1 MKPLRVALAQF
12 NPTVGDIKKNTD
24 QIIRLIEEAKKKEV
38 DVIAFP
44 ELCIT
49 GYPPED
55 LLYKPHFIKEN
66 LDALESIA
74 EHAQG
79 IVAVVGFVDHEHD
92 LYNALGVLNDK
103 KVIGKYYKQ
112 HLPNYGVFDEK
123 RYFQKGNELLL
134 LEMDGAKIGFAICED
149 IWQSTNPIQPQA
161 LNGAELIIN
170 INASPFSASKT
181 QSRIEMIKTRAR
193 DHLVSIA
200 YVNMVGGQDELVF
213 DGASM
218 IVNPKG
224 EVVAQ
229 AKSFED
235 ELLISDISLEQAFR
249 MQLKDTRL
257 KHLRASLADQY
268 TIKTITTAP
277 PRDKKSI
284 NLDVNE
290 QLQTESETALIYK
303 ALVTG
308 LRDYI
313 RKNGFAKVVIGLS
326 GGIDSALTAAVA
338 VDALGKENVYGI
350 LMPSHFSSESSLA
363 DAEELAKNLEIEHHT
378 IPIKE
383 AYDQF
388 MGSLSP
394 LFKELPFNTAEENL
408 QARIRG
414 VLLMG
419 LSNKFGWI
427 VIATGN
433 KSEMSVGYSTLY
445 GDLVGGFAL
454 LKDVF
459 KTTVYELSKY
469 RNTLSHVIPE
479 NSITKPPSAE
489 LRPGQK
495 DQDELPPYDILDFI
509 IRAYVEED
517 YSKEDIVY
525 MGIDE
530 DVVNKVTRLIDMNEY
545 KRRQAPIGVKITDKA
560 FGKDRRMPLTNLYK
574 K

>member
-1 MKPLRVALAQF
+1 
-12 NPTVGDIKKNTD
+12 
-24 QIIRLIEEAKKKEV
+24 
-38 DVIAFP
+38 
-44 ELCIT
+44 
-49 GYPPED
+49 
-55 LLYKPHFIKEN
+55 
-66 LDALESIA
+66 
-74 EHAQG
+74 
-79 IVAVVGFVDHEHD
+79 
-92 LYNALGVLNDK
+92 
-103 KVIGKYYKQ
+103 
-112 HLPNYGVFDEK
+112 
-123 RYFQKGNELLL
+123 
-134 LEMDGAKIGFAICED
+134 
-149 IWQSTNPIQPQA
+149 
-161 LNGAELIIN
+161 
-170 INASPFSASKT
+170 
-181 QSRIEMIKTRAR
+181 
-193 DHLVSIA
+193 
-200 YVNMVGGQDELVF
+200 
-213 DGASM
+213 
-218 IVNPKG
+218 
-224 EVVAQ
+224 
-229 AKSFED
+229 
-235 ELLISDISLEQAFR
+235 

-257 KHLRASLADQY
+257 KHLRASMADQY
-268 TIKTITTAP
+268 TIQTVRAVTTAE
-277 PRDKKSI
+277 KKSI
-284 NLDVNE
+284 SLDVNE
-290 QLQTESETALIYK
+290 ILKTESETALIYK

-338 VDALGKENVYGI
+338 VDALGSENVYGI

-363 DAEELAKNLEIEHHT
+363 DAKALAVNLEIEHHT
-378 IPIKE
+378 IPIKA

-388 MGSLSP
+388 TDSLAP
-394 LFKELPFNTAEENL
+394 LFKDLPFNTAEENL

-414 VLLMG
+414 ILLMG

-469 RNTLSHVIPE
+469 RNTLSPVIPE

-509 IRAYVEED
+509 IKAYVEED
-517 YSKEDIVY
+517 YSQEDIVY
-525 MGIDE
+525 MGIDKT
-530 DVVNKVTRLIDMNEY
+530 VVNKVTRLIDMNEY

>member
-1 MKPLRVALAQF
+1 MNPIRIALAQF
-12 NPTVGDIKKNTD
+12 NPTVGDIAKNTAKIIE
-24 QIIRLIEEAKKKEV
+24 QIETAKAKEC
-38 DVIAFP
+38 DIIAFP
-44 ELCIT
+44 ELAIT

-66 LDALESIA
+66 MDALDTIA
-74 EHAQG
+74 QHTQG
-79 IVAVVGFVDHEHD
+79 IVAVVGFVDYERD
-92 LYNALGVLNDK
+92 LYNALAVLHNGS
-103 KVIGKYYKQ
+103 ILGRYYKQ

-123 RYFQKGNELLL
+123 RYFQKGSELLL
-134 LEMDGAKIGFAICED
+134 LEMGDAKIGFAICED

-181 QSRIEMIKTRAR
+181 QSRIEMVKTRAR

-218 IVNPKG
+218 LVNPKG

-229 AKSFED
+229 AKSFE
-235 ELLISDISLEQAFR
+235 ETLLISDISLEQAFR

-257 KHLRASLADQY
+257 KHLRSSMADRY
-268 TIKTITTAP
+268 TINTIRATP
-277 PRDKKSI
+277 PGEKKSI
-284 NLDVNE
+284 NLDVNDLL
-290 QLQTESETALIYK
+290 QLPSETALIYN

-313 RKNGFAKVVIGLS
+313 RKNGFSKVVIGLS

-350 LMPSHFSSESSLA
+350 LMPSEFSSQSSLD
-363 DAEELAKNLEIEHHT
+363 DATDLAKNLGIEYHT
-378 IPIKE
+378 IAIKD
-383 AYDQF
+383 AYRQF
-388 MGSLSP
+388 LNDLSP
-394 LFKELPFNTAEENL
+394 LFGDLPFNTAEENL

-414 VLLMG
+414 ILLMG

-459 KTTVYELSKY
+459 KTTVYELSRY
-469 RNTLSHVIPE
+469 RNAIGHVIPE
-479 NSITKPPSAE
+479 NTIIKPPSAE

-495 DQDELPPYDILDFI
+495 DQDELPPYDVLDFI
-509 IRAYVEED
+509 IKAYVEED
-517 YSKEDIVY
+517 YSKDDIVY
-525 MGIDE
+525 MGIDRA
-530 DVVNKVTRLIDMNEY
+530 VVDKVTRLIDMNEY

-560 FGKDRRMPLTNLYK
+560 FGKDRRMPLTNLFK